1 MEPILKVQNLTKIFS
16 YKGQPDVTAVSNL
29 TFQIFPGEWVALIG
43 ESGSGKSTIAKMITR
58 LLKPTQG
65 SIFLD
70 GQNITDMEGIQL
82 KSVYRKMQMVF
93 QTPADSFDP
102 RRTLGDGIGES
113 LRNSG
118 MSRTQV
124 QERVIQLLTQCGL
137 DGSFARYYPHE
148 ASGGQC
154 QRAAIARALA
164 IDPALLVCDEI
175 TSALDVTVQAQIM
188 ELLRSVQ
195 QQTKMAYLFISHD
208 LALVQQFSDRILVL
222 QQGKLV
228 EAGTPD
234 EIIFHP
240 KEAYTRQFIES
251 AL

>member
-118 MSRTQV
+118 MSRAQV